1 MRPVYFIRNSPIMG
15 VLDATSVT
23 LLALDE
29 LGAEKVGVVEVL
41 PGIVGLNVGTI
52 MDSVGLN

>member
-1 MRPVYFIRNSPIMG
+1 MG